1 MPRHTLILFATIIDT
16 LMLLIRCHF
25 RLLMPPFSLFRHYAA
40 AIDAAISPL
49 PPLMLRQMPLLTPLA
64 ADYYFHATP
73 LRHFIPPPFR

>member
-1 MPRHTLILFATIIDT
+1 MPCHYADIIRTIIAT

-49 PPLMLRQMPLLTPLA
+49 PPLMLRQMPLLPPLA

-73 LRHFIPPPFR
+73 LRHFISPPFR